1 MRERVPPYDVVAQEL
16 GEPVRL
22 SGPPTRLVGAMPL
35 HNPGE
40 ERVVLRR
47 AALVGDL
54 VRGGRHTQRMATVK
68 LEPAAETRF
77 EMLFELDPHTP
88 PGRYQCEL
96 DVAGVRRPVEV
107 QVTEVA
113 RVRFEPR
120 TIVVQAA
127 PGARVAK
134 QLMVHNVG
142 NVPILVEAHLAVALD
157 DDLLDCRV
165 LRDAVS
171 RFAEREAAG
180 FDELLQD
187 LARAGKRV
195 LDDSGIARVKVRT
208 GAGAVGPGEVRTLD
222 LEITVPET
230 LHHGSRYGGRITIG
244 HRVVGVVIA
253 PQRPGRHLDDEPDEE
268 PGPPSKPEPAARP
281 VAKGS
286 RKRGAVVPPSRGRS
300 T

>member
-1 MRERVPPYDVVAQEL
+1 MREHVPPYDVVAQEQ
-16 GEPVRL
+16 GEPVLL
-22 SGPPTRLVGAMPL
+22 SGPPTRLIGAMPL

-68 LEPAAETRF
+68 LEPADESRF
-77 EMLFELDPHTP
+77 DMLFELDPHTP

-120 TIVVQAA
+120 TIVVQAE

-134 QLMVHNVG
+134 QLVVHNMG
-142 NVPILVEAHLAVALD
+142 NVPIGVEPHLGVVLD

-171 RFAEREAAG
+171 RFAEREDGG

-195 LDDSGIARVKVRT
+195 LDDSGMARVKVRA
-208 GAGAVGPGEVRTLD
+208 GAGEVAPGEVRTLD
-222 LEITVPET
+222 LEITVPQT

-244 HRVVGVVIA
+244 HRVVGLLIA
-253 PQRPGRHLDDEPDEE
+253 PQRQIRHPDDEPEKE
-268 PGPPSKPEPAARP
+268 PGPPSQPEPAAP
-281 VAKGS
+281 PTAKGS
-286 RKRGAVVPPSRGRS
+286 RRRGATVPPPRGRS